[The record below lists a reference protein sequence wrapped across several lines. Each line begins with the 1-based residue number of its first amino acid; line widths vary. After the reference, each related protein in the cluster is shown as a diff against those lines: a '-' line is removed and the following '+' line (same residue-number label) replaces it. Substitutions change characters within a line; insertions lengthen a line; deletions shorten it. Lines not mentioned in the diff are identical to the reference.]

1 VNSRKLVGVGAAS
14 VGAATAV
21 AALLLGT
28 LSGTA
33 REESSASAYGLA
45 AEGLLPISP
54 ISRVDSSSDGRKAFL
69 EVPGPHA
76 HGIYVGVLKSEAEGF
91 RANAT
96 AVNVD
101 ILGLKLKVLE
111 SHSENGQGGSSI
123 ITTDDGDKSS
133 PYAGQQI
140 NLSPIVK
147 VEFNRQTRS
156 HGRLTVDAAVI
167 TLLPSERRG
176 QVLTEKDLN
185 LLSSIAPTQWKI
197 PTMAQLLQEHAKSKA
212 PAGSLVSA
220 ADLVSSLKALNPA
233 LAVPIADGAVQLTIA
248 SSSSQAAPAAPAPAA
263 PAAPAPAAPAP
274 AAPAAPAP
282 AAPGAPAAPAPA
294 PVETHLPVTH

>member
-1 VNSRKLVGVGAAS
+1 MNSRKLAGAGAAS

-33 REESSASAYGLA
+33 GEESSASAFGIA

-54 ISRVDSSSDGRKAFL
+54 MSRVDAPSDGHKAFL
-69 EVPGPHA
+69 EVPGPDS

-91 RANAT
+91 RAKAT
-96 AVNVD
+96 AAKVD
-101 ILGLKLKVLE
+101 ILGLRLKALE
-111 SHSENGQGGSSI
+111 SSCQNGQGSSSI
-123 ITTDDGDKSS
+123 ITTDEGDRSS

-156 HGRLTVDAAVI
+156 RDRLTVDAAVI
-167 TLLPSERRG
+167 TLLPSEHRS

-185 LLSSIAPTQWKI
+185 LLSSIAPKQWKI
-197 PTMAQLLQEHAKSKA
+197 PTMEQVLQEHTKSKA
-212 PAGSLVSA
+212 PAGSLVTA

-233 LAVPIADGAVQLTIA
+233 LAVPIQGGLQQVTVA
-248 SSSSQAAPAAPAPAA
+248 SCNCGAPAAPAPVPAA
-263 PAAPAPAAPAP
+263 PAAPAP
-274 AAPAAPAP
+274 
-282 AAPGAPAAPAPA
+282 GAPAPA
-294 PVETHLPVTH
+294 PVEANLPVTH

>member
-1 VNSRKLVGVGAAS
+1 MNSRKLVGAGAAS

-28 LSGTA
+28 LSGSA
-33 REESSASAYGLA
+33 QESSASAYGLEA
-45 AEGLLPISP
+45 RGLLPIGP
-54 ISRVDSSSDGRKAFL
+54 ISRVDAPSDGHEALL

-76 HGIYVGVLKSEAEGF
+76 HGIYVGVLKSEAGGF
-91 RANAT
+91 RAKAT

-123 ITTDDGDKSS
+123 ITADDGDKSS

-176 QVLTEKDLN
+176 QVLTEKDLI

-197 PTMAQLLQEHAKSKA
+197 PTMEQLLQEHAKSKV
-212 PAGSLVSA
+212 PAGSLVTA

-248 SSSSQAAPAAPAPAA
+248 SSSSQAAGA

-274 AAPAAPAP
+274 AAPAP
-282 AAPGAPAAPAPA
+282 AAPAPAAPAPA
-294 PVETHLPVTH
+294 PVEANLPVTH

>member
-1 VNSRKLVGVGAAS
+1 VNSRKLAGVGAAS
-14 VGAATAV
+14 VGAVTAV

-28 LSGTA
+28 LSGSA
-33 REESSASAYGLA
+33 QESSASAYALA

-54 ISRVDSSSDGRKAFL
+54 ISMVDAPGDGHKAFL
-69 EVPGPHA
+69 EIPGPHA
-76 HGIYVGVLKSEAEGF
+76 HGIYAGVLTAEAEGS
-91 RANAT
+91 RAT
-96 AVNVD
+96 ARAANVD

-123 ITTDDGDKSS
+123 IMTDDGHTSS

-167 TLLPSERRG
+167 TLLPSESRG
-176 QVLTEKDLN
+176 QVISEKDLN
-185 LLSSIAPTQWKI
+185 LLSSIAPKQWKI
-197 PTMAQLLQEHAKSKA
+197 PTMEQLLQEHVKSKA
-212 PAGSLVSA
+212 APGSLVTA
-220 ADLVSSLKALNPA
+220 ADLVSSLNALNPA
-233 LAVPIADGAVQLTIA
+233 LAVPIAFAQQVVIA
-248 SSSSQAAPAAPAPAA
+248 SSSSGAPAAPAAPAPAAPAAPAPAA

-274 AAPAAPAP
+274 A
-282 AAPGAPAAPAPA
+282 
-294 PVETHLPVTH
+294 PVQANLPVTH

>member
-1 VNSRKLVGVGAAS
+1 VNSRKLAGVSAAS

-28 LSGTA
+28 LSGSA
-33 REESSASAYGLA
+33 QESPASAYGIA

-54 ISRVDSSSDGRKAFL
+54 ISKVDAPSDGHKAFL
-69 EVPGPHA
+69 EVPGPDA
-76 HGIYVGVLKSEAEGF
+76 RGIYIGVLKSEAESY
-91 RANAT
+91 RAKAT

-123 ITTDDGDKSS
+123 ITTDDGHTSS

-167 TLLPSERRG
+167 TLLPSDRRD
-176 QVLTEKDLN
+176 QVLTEKDLI
-185 LLSSIAPTQWKI
+185 LLSSIAPKQWKI
-197 PTMAQLLQEHAKSKA
+197 PTTEQVLQEHVKSKA
-212 PAGSLVSA
+212 PAGSLVTA

-233 LAVPIADGAVQLTIA
+233 LAVPIQDPPGVLSVIIA
-248 SSSSQAAPAAPAPAA
+248 SSSSQAAAG
-263 PAAPAPAAPAP
+263 
-274 AAPAAPAP
+274 APAAPAP
-282 AAPGAPAAPAPA
+282 AAPGAPAAPAAPAPAAPAAPTPGA